1 MTKSLSKTKE
11 GLPKEAFAI
20 VGNLEDPDTWRLL
33 HHNKS
38 IFRAVRGK
46 FDVEKTVDWAQMV
59 NVVTALRPSGH
70 GGRRIAASPEEI
82 LEAAIHLATHYR
94 KADKTLPD
102 VLAALV

>member
-1 MTKSLSKTKE
+1 VTKSLPKTKE
-11 GLPKEAFAI
+11 NLPKEAFAI
-20 VGNLEDPDTWRLL
+20 VGDSEDPATWQLP

-38 IFRAVRGK
+38 IFRALKGK

-59 NVVTALRPSGH
+59 HVVAALLPSGH

-82 LEAAIHLATHYR
+82 LAAAGHLAAHYW
-94 KADKTLPD
+94 KASKPLPD

>member
-1 MTKSLSKTKE
+1 MTKSLPKTKE
-11 GLPKEAFAI
+11 NLPKEAFAI
-20 VGNLEDPDTWRLL
+20 VGDSEDPDTWQLP

-46 FDVEKTVDWAQMV
+46 FDVEKTVDWAQVV
-59 NVVTALRPSGH
+59 NVVTALLPSGH

-82 LEAAIHLATHYR
+82 LGAAGHLAAHYR
-94 KADKTLPD
+94 KAGKPLPD

>member
-1 MTKSLSKTKE
+1 MTKSLPKTKE
-11 GLPKEAFAI
+11 GLPEEAYAI
-20 VGNLEDPDTWRLL
+20 VGNPEDPETWQLP

-38 IFRAVRGK
+38 IFRALKGK

-59 NVVTALRPSGH
+59 HVVAALRPSGR

-82 LEAAIHLATHYR
+82 LAAAVHLAAHYR
-94 KADKTLPD
+94 KAGKPLPD